1 MYLLRV
7 IGFGFELGASIR
19 RPKKNV
25 KREFADSS
33 KNLKM
38 NRLLP
43 AKTAN
48 LTKKSSGSQESSV
61 AFPTGF
67 SPALPL

>member
-7 IGFGFELGASIR
+7 IGFDFELGASIR

-25 KREFADSS
+25 KRGFADSS

-38 NRLLP
+38 NRPLP

-48 LTKKSSGSQESSV
+48 RTKKSG
-61 AFPTGF
+61 GG
-67 SPALPL
+67 

>member
-19 RPKKNV
+19 RPRANV
-25 KREFADSS
+25 KWEFAVSS
-33 KNLKM
+33 KKLKIS
-38 NRLLP
+38 RTFP
-43 AKTAN
+43 TKTAN
-48 LTKKSSGSQESSV
+48 RTKKSGGSQESSV